1 MLKKWHIPLTAYV
14 EDEGEEE
21 LSDTVPPSM
30 LPPSDEGMPTL
41 GSELTAEQQ
50 EDLRRIIKEF

>member
-1 MLKKWHIPLTAYV
+1 MLKKWHVPLTAYV

-21 LSDTVPPSM
+21 LSDAVPPPSM
-30 LPPSDEGMPTL
+30 LPPSDEGMPTF

-50 EDLRRIIKEF
+50 EDLRRIIK